1 MKAPCGQEDCD
12 CGHTIAKLQE
22 EVDSLRTALNQDGH
36 VLEFRKSGWAIE
48 HPVEC
53 RSGSLLDCRFNFLC
67 EEMGGPPEEGLG
79 RYKAAIGADGTLILA
94 AIKEA
99 KP

>member
-1 MKAPCGQEDCD
+1 MKALCGLEDCD
-12 CGHTIAKLQE
+12 CGHTIGRLQE